1 MCINH
6 RHPIQC
12 ILPPYISNKIKD
24 QAEIP
29 VIESLDNDF
38 RNYRFRSDRKFF
50 SALPEAGRK
59 MMAVTLKKAVKP
71 KPVIEIYSAAKG
83 YSLPGKKLSSAIITK
98 DKEARLVRNGVKHTW
113 NFYYN
118 IFKRNSIDG
127 SGLALVNTVHYG
139 KRYNN
144 AIWNGRQM
152 IFGDGD
158 KKVFGSFTTDIDI
171 IAHELAH
178 GVTQYAANFDYE
190 DQPGA
195 LNESFSDVFGIM
207 IKQYV
212 LNQDVNQSNWLIGE
226 NIMLG
231 DHYALRSLAAPGTA
245 FLNHPQWG
253 NDPQPAN
260 MDQYNDLPNNEDGDY
275 GGVHINSGIPN
286 FAFYIAA
293 KEAGGFAWKTIG
305 AVWYAA
311 LTESLNNRSDFHEA
325 KNATI
330 LQARKIFGKGSKV
343 EKAVKKGWKAAKL

>member
-1 MCINH
+1 MCLNRH
-6 RHPIQC
+6 HPIQC
-12 ILPPYISNKIKD
+12 ILPPYISDKIID
-24 QAEIP
+24 QADIP
-29 VIESLDNDF
+29 LSESLDNDF

-50 SALPEAGRK
+50 SALPEAGME
-59 MMAVTLKKAVKP
+59 MMAITKKKALKP
-71 KPVIEIYSAAKG
+71 RPIIEIYSAGKK
-83 YSLPGKKLSSAIITK
+83 YSLPGKKLTPAAIAK
-98 DKEARLVRNGVKHTW
+98 DKEAKLVKNGVKRTW
-113 NFYYN
+113 DFYFN
-118 IFKRNSIDG
+118 LFKRNSIDG
-127 SGLALVNTVHYG
+127 SGMALVNTVHYG

-178 GVTQYAANFDYE
+178 GVTQFAANFDYE
-190 DQPGA
+190 NQPGA

-207 IKQYV
+207 IKQYA
-212 LNQDVNQSNWLIGE
+212 LKQDVNQSNWLIGE

-253 NDPQPAN
+253 DDPQPAT
-260 MDQYNDLPNNEDGDY
+260 MDQYYKMPNTEEGDW

-286 FAFYIAA
+286 FAFYVAA
-293 KEAGGFAWKTIG
+293 KDAGGYAWETVG
-305 AVWYAA
+305 PVWYSA
-311 LTESLNNRSDFHEA
+311 LTESLNNQSDFQA
-325 KNATI
+325 VKKATI

-343 EKAVKKGWKAAKL
+343 EKAVKKGWKTAKL